1 MGSPLAT
8 VRHRLA
14 HLMPRPFQ
22 SRRQRTITALEFS
35 GEWLK
40 LARVEVSAKG
50 KRRLRRLVARP
61 VVLPEEIPKTF
72 VDLVKEGV
80 GAADSILISIPRNL
94 VTVRNLQLPTTDPRE
109 LNEMIGLQT
118 AKQTPYSKEEIIA
131 DFQVVR
137 RSPEGY
143 TDVVL
148 ITTHRSVSN
157 RCLKILDDFHLKAAG
172 IRLSS
177 HGVLS
182 SWQLMRGAT
191 RDEER
196 GPTAVLDI
204 DSNFSDFLVT
214 RSGAV
219 TFTKALSI
227 GSAKL
232 AEEENEI
239 EKLAEEI
246 QRAVDIYES
255 ERVGQGITKLV
266 VTGAE
271 VDLARLIPS
280 LTAKL
285 RLPVQRVSLVE
296 RLPGAREAMDL
307 PEAQRGSVSFAA
319 VLGLAWNAERAGI
332 DLTPQEVRLREAL
345 EHKGRAIMVSG
356 ILGVSILTAL
366 TALVSQHVY
375 FKKQYLE
382 QLDGEIA
389 RTQQA
394 ASDVE
399 ALKKRLKII
408 REAERR
414 ENSSLEIL
422 SVLHRSTPP
431 EISLKSIAFDEDS
444 HVVLKGVTQKMSTV
458 FEFVSTLEKLPNFH
472 QVKAKHA
479 TRSGSKDGSEE
490 IEFEITCPLARKHE
504 A

>member
-1 MGSPLAT
+1 MGNPARIFL
-8 VRHRLA
+8 
-14 HLMPRPFQ
+14 RPFQ
-22 SRRQRTITALEFS
+22 SRRQRTTTALELS

-40 LARVEVSAKG
+40 LAQVEVGAKG
-50 KRRLRRLVARP
+50 KRLLRLIARP
-61 VVLPEEIPKTF
+61 VAPQEELSQTL
-72 VDLVKEGV
+72 VDLFKTGMSS
-80 GAADSILISIPRNL
+80 ADSIVISIPRNL
-94 VTVRNLQLPTTDPRE
+94 VTVRNLQLPTADPHE
-109 LNEMIGLQT
+109 LKEMIDLQA
-118 AKQTPYSKEEIIA
+118 AKQTPYAKEEIIA

-182 SWQLMRGAT
+182 TWQLMRGAT

-232 AEEENEI
+232 LSEEENES

-271 VDLARLIPS
+271 VDLARVIPS
-280 LTAKL
+280 LTTKL

-296 RLPGAREAMDL
+296 QLPGAREAMDL
-307 PEAQRGSVSFAA
+307 PEAQRGSVSFAG
-319 VLGLAWNAERAGI
+319 VLGLAWNAESAGI
-332 DLTPQEVRLREAL
+332 DLTPQEVRIREAL
-345 EHKGRAIMVSG
+345 EHKGRAIMVMG

-389 RTQQA
+389 RTQPA
-394 ASDVE
+394 ANDVD
-399 ALKKRLKII
+399 ALKKKLKMI
-408 REAERR
+408 RAAERI
-414 ENSSLEIL
+414 ENSSLEVL

-431 EISLKSIAFDEDS
+431 EIYLKSIAFEEQS
-444 HVVLKGVTQKMSTV
+444 HVVLKGMTQKMSAV

-472 QVKAKHA
+472 QVKAKNA
-479 TRSGSKDGSEE
+479 TRSGSKDGSDE
-490 IEFEITCPLARKHE
+490 IEFEITCPLAKKNE
-504 A
+504 T

>member
-1 MGSPLAT
+1 M
-8 VRHRLA
+8 
-14 HLMPRPFQ
+14 
-22 SRRQRTITALEFS
+22 I
-35 GEWLK
+35 
-40 LARVEVSAKG
+40 
-50 KRRLRRLVARP
+50 
-61 VVLPEEIPKTF
+61 
-72 VDLVKEGV
+72 DLQ
-80 GAADSILISIPRNL
+80 AS
-94 VTVRNLQLPTTDPRE
+94 
-109 LNEMIGLQT
+109 
-118 AKQTPYSKEEIIA
+118 KQTPYAKEEIIA

-182 SWQLMRGAT
+182 TWQLMRGAT

-232 AEEENEI
+232 LSEDENES

-255 ERVGQGITKLV
+255 ERVGQGITRLV

-271 VDLARLIPS
+271 VDLARVIPS
-280 LTAKL
+280 LTTKL

-296 RLPGAREAMDL
+296 QLPGAREAMDL
-307 PEAQRGSVSFAA
+307 PEAQRGSVSFAG
-319 VLGLAWNAERAGI
+319 VLGLAWNAESAGI
-332 DLTPQEVRLREAL
+332 DLTPQEVRIREAL
-345 EHKGRAIMVSG
+345 EHKGRAIMVMG

-389 RTQQA
+389 RTQPA
-394 ASDVE
+394 ANDVD
-399 ALKKRLKII
+399 ALKKKLKMI
-408 REAERR
+408 RAAERI
-414 ENSSLEIL
+414 ENSSLEVL

-431 EISLKSIAFDEDS
+431 EIYLKSIAFEEQS
-444 HVVLKGVTQKMSTV
+444 HVVLKGMTQKMSTV
-458 FEFVSTLEKLPNFH
+458 FEFVSTLEKLPNFR
-472 QVKAKHA
+472 QVKAKNA
-479 TRSGSKDGSEE
+479 TRSASKDGSDE
-490 IEFEITCPLARKHE
+490 IEFEITCPLAKKNE
-504 A
+504 T

>member
-1 MGSPLAT
+1 
-8 VRHRLA
+8 
-14 HLMPRPFQ
+14 
-22 SRRQRTITALEFS
+22 
-35 GEWLK
+35 
-40 LARVEVSAKG
+40 
-50 KRRLRRLVARP
+50 
-61 VVLPEEIPKTF
+61 
-72 VDLVKEGV
+72 
-80 GAADSILISIPRNL
+80 
-94 VTVRNLQLPTTDPRE
+94 
-109 LNEMIGLQT
+109 
-118 AKQTPYSKEEIIA
+118 
-131 DFQVVR
+131 
-137 RSPEGY
+137 
-143 TDVVL
+143 
-148 ITTHRSVSN
+148 
-157 RCLKILDDFHLKAAG
+157 
-172 IRLSS
+172 
-177 HGVLS
+177 
-182 SWQLMRGAT
+182 MRGAT

-232 AEEENEI
+232 LSEEETES

-271 VDLARLIPS
+271 VDLARVIPS
-280 LTAKL
+280 LTTKL

-307 PEAQRGSVSFAA
+307 PEAQRGSVSFAG
-319 VLGLAWNAERAGI
+319 VLGLAWNAESAGI
-332 DLTPQEVRLREAL
+332 DLTPQEVRIREAL
-345 EHKGRAIMVSG
+345 EHKGRAIMVMG

-389 RTQQA
+389 RTQPA
-394 ASDVE
+394 ANDVD
-399 ALKKRLKII
+399 ALKKKLKMI
-408 REAERR
+408 RAAERI
-414 ENSSLEIL
+414 ENSSLEVL

-431 EISLKSIAFDEDS
+431 EIYLKSIAFEEQS
-444 HVVLKGVTQKMSTV
+444 HVVLKGMTQKMSAV

-472 QVKAKHA
+472 QVKAKNA
-479 TRSGSKDGSEE
+479 TRSGSKDGSDE
-490 IEFEITCPLARKHE
+490 IEFEITCPLAKKNE
-504 A
+504 T

>member
-1 MGSPLAT
+1 MGNPARIL
-8 VRHRLA
+8 L
-14 HLMPRPFQ
+14 RPFQ
-22 SRRQRTITALEFS
+22 SRRQRTTTALELS

-40 LARVEVSAKG
+40 LAQVEVGAKG
-50 KRRLRRLVARP
+50 KRLLRLIARP
-61 VVLPEEIPKTF
+61 VAPQEELSQTL
-72 VDLVKEGV
+72 VDLFKTGMSS
-80 GAADSILISIPRNL
+80 ADSIVISIPRNL
-94 VTVRNLQLPTTDPRE
+94 VTVRNLQLPTTDPHE
-109 LNEMIGLQT
+109 LKEMIDLQ
-118 AKQTPYSKEEIIA
+118 ASKQTPYAKEEIIA

-232 AEEENEI
+232 LSEEESET

-246 QRAVDIYES
+246 QRALDIYES

-271 VDLARLIPS
+271 VDLARVIPS
-280 LTAKL
+280 LTTKL

-296 RLPGAREAMDL
+296 QLPGAREAMDL
-307 PEAQRGSVSFAA
+307 PEAQRGSVSFAG
-319 VLGLAWNAERAGI
+319 VLGLAWNAESAGI
-332 DLTPQEVRLREAL
+332 DLTPQEVRIREAL
-345 EHKGRAIMVSG
+345 EHKGRAIMVMG

-389 RTQQA
+389 RTQPA
-394 ASDVE
+394 ADDVD
-399 ALKKRLKII
+399 ALKKKLKMI
-408 REAERR
+408 RAAERI
-414 ENSSLEIL
+414 ENSSLEVL

-431 EISLKSIAFDEDS
+431 EIYLKSIAFEEQS
-444 HVVLKGVTQKMSTV
+444 HVVLKGMTQKMSAV
-458 FEFVSTLEKLPNFH
+458 FEFVSTLEKLPNFR
-472 QVKAKHA
+472 QVKAKNA
-479 TRSGSKDGSEE
+479 TRSGSKDGSDE
-490 IEFEITCPLARKHE
+490 IEFEITCPLAKKNE
-504 A
+504 T

>member
-1 MGSPLAT
+1 MGSAVAT
-8 VRHRLA
+8 VRHGLA
-14 HLMPRPFQ
+14 HLIPRPFQ
-22 SRRQRTITALEFS
+22 SKRQRTITALELS

-40 LARVEVSAKG
+40 VAQVAVSAKG
-50 KRRLRRLVARP
+50 KRLLRLIARP
-61 VVLPEEIPKTF
+61 VVLQEEVSQTLSGLFKA
-72 VDLVKEGV
+72 GMSS
-80 GAADSILISIPRNL
+80 ADSVVISIPRNL
-94 VTVRNLQLPTTDPRE
+94 VTVRNLQLPTTDPHE
-109 LNEMIGLQT
+109 LKEMIDLQA
-118 AKQTPYSKEEIIA
+118 AKQTPYAKEEIIA

-232 AEEENEI
+232 AEQENEI

-266 VTGAE
+266 VTGSE
-271 VDLARLIPS
+271 GDLARLIPS

-332 DLTPQEVRLREAL
+332 DLTPQEVRIREAL
-345 EHKGRAIMVSG
+345 EHKGRAIMVMG
-356 ILGVSILTAL
+356 ILGVSILAAL

-382 QLDGEIA
+382 QLEAEIA

-394 ASDVE
+394 ASDVDS
-399 ALKKRLKII
+399 LRKRLRII

-431 EISLKSIAFDEDS
+431 EIYLRTIAFEEQS
-444 HVVLKGVTQKMSTV
+444 QVVLKGMTQKMSTV
-458 FEFVSTLEKLPNFH
+458 FEFVSTLEKLPNFR
-472 QVKAKHA
+472 QVKTKNA
-479 TRSGSKDGSEE
+479 TRSGSKDGSDE
-490 IEFEITCPLARKHE
+490 IEFEITCPLAKKNE
-504 A
+504 T

>member
-1 MGSPLAT
+1 MGSPGAT
-8 VRHRLA
+8 GRHRRA
-14 HLMPRPFQ
+14 HILLRPFQ
-22 SRRQRTITALEFS
+22 SRRQRTTTALELS

-40 LARVEVSAKG
+40 LAQVEVSAKG
-50 KRRLRRLVARP
+50 KRLLRLIARP
-61 VVLPEEIPKTF
+61 VVPQEEMSQTL
-72 VDLVKEGV
+72 VDLFKRGMRS
-80 GAADSILISIPRNL
+80 ADSIVISIPRNL
-94 VTVRNLQLPTTDPRE
+94 VTVRNLQLPTTDPHE
-109 LNEMIGLQT
+109 LKEMIGLQA

-137 RSPEGY
+137 RTPEGY

-157 RCLKILDDFHLKAAG
+157 RCLKILDDFRLKAAG

-177 HGVLS
+177 HGVLR

-214 RSGAV
+214 RSGSV

-232 AEEENEI
+232 LSEAENEI

-280 LTAKL
+280 LTATL

-319 VLGLAWNAERAGI
+319 VLGLAWDAESAGI
-332 DLTPQEVRLREAL
+332 DLTPQEVRIREAL
-345 EHKGRAIMVSG
+345 EHKGRAIMVMG
-356 ILGVSILTAL
+356 ILSVSILTAL

-382 QLDGEIA
+382 QLEGEIS

-394 ASDVE
+394 ANDVE

-431 EISLKSIAFDEDS
+431 EIYLKAIAFEEQS
-444 HVVLKGVTQKMSTV
+444 HVVLKGMTQKMSTV
-458 FEFVSTLEKLPNFH
+458 FEFVSTLEKLPNFR

-479 TRSGSKDGSEE
+479 TRSGSKDGSDE
-490 IEFEITCPLARKHE
+490 IEFEITCPLAKKNE